1 MPCSRSSIA
10 SKRPHERG
18 SIRSIQPR
26 RHRRLAE
33 HVGRVVSIVLE
44 SLNDDERTTTG
55 LAIVQDVIDL
65 LAARSPES
73 LDDLRLTSPATLLSA
88 VERQLPD
95 GSYQSI
101 DRPLTALRDSTLLV
115 NAPGEPRVLHELI
128 AEVPSAHTI
137 DVLVAFVR
145 LSGINPMLTALR
157 RHLEN
162 GGRVRLLTTTYT
174 NSTQVEALEAL
185 TNAGA
190 DVRVSYDQ
198 TTTRLHAKAW
208 IFNRARGQST
218 AYVGS
223 SNLTHSAMVPG
234 LEWNV
239 RLSSSRNPD
248 VIAKMAAVFE
258 TYWASGDF
266 EPFETDEFRERT
278 ARPENRS
285 TSAHSPDR
293 PDAAPVPGADA
304 GAHRRRPRPRPPP
317 EPAGRRNRH
326 RQDGDGRRRLP
337 QPRPGR
343 FHGRACCSSPTAA
356 RSSNRAGSPTAT
368 RSTTH
373 RSVSSGW
380 ARTGPATSSTS
391 SHPFRA
397 SRRPAST
404 PSTRPTSTSS
414 SSTSSTTPL
423 RRPTGHSSNDF
434 NRGSCSA

>member
-1 MPCSRSSIA
+1 MTTSGRPPASPSSRTSSICW
-10 SKRPHERG
+10 PLDH
-18 SIRSIQPR
+18 
-26 RHRRLAE
+26 
-33 HVGRVVSIVLE
+33 
-44 SLNDDERTTTG
+44 LNRWRTC
-55 LAIVQDVIDL
+55 D
-65 LAARSPES
+65 S
-73 LDDLRLTSPATLLSA
+73 TSPATLLSA

-128 AEVPSAHTI
+128 AEVPSAHSI

-248 VIAKMAAVFE
+248 VIAKMSAVFE
-258 TYWASGDF
+258 TYWSSGDF
-266 EPFETDEFRERT
+266 EPFETNEFRERT
-278 ARPENRS
+278 AQPENRS
-285 TSAHSPDR
+285 TSAIPPTDLTLR
-293 PDAAPVPGADA
+293 PFQERMLERIAVARAHGHHRNLLVAATGTGKTVMAAVDYRNLSGDAASCPAAV
-304 GAHRRRPRPRPPP
+304 RRPSPRDSRTESPHLPPCT
-317 EPAGRRNRH
+317 ARR
-326 RQDGDGRRRLP
+326 
-337 QPRPGR
+337 
-343 FHGRACCSSPTAA
+343 
-356 RSSNRAGSPTAT
+356 
-368 RSTTH
+368 
-373 RSVSSGW
+373 V
-380 ARTGPATSSTS
+380 
-391 SHPFRA
+391 
-397 SRRPAST
+397 
-404 PSTRPTSTSS
+404 
-414 SSTSSTTPL
+414 L
-423 RRPTGHSSNDF
+423 R
-434 NRGSCSA
+434 